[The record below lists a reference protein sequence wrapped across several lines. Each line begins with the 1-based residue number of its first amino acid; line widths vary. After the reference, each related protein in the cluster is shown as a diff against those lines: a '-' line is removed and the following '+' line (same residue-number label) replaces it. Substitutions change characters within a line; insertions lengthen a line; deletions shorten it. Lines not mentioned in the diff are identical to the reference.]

1 MQTMKV
7 NLHEHV
13 RALTEKLHIIPKE
26 LISKVFA
33 DSNKR
38 EVSIKAH
45 ISAIE

>member
-7 NLHEHV
+7 NLHEHLRV
-13 RALTEKLHIIPKE
+13 LTEKLHIIPKE

-38 EVSIKAH
+38 EASIKAQM
-45 ISAIE
+45 SAIE